1 MRALAIVGVLLIVL
15 GVVSLGFQTVTYYTP
30 ERVVNAGPLQIDMQR
45 PHTIV
50 INPIVGIVAVLAGV
64 ALAVVGGRTKTT

>member
-15 GVVSLGFQTVTYYTP
+15 GVVSLGFQTVTYYTT